1 MTNRSVK
8 NKMAALLKRGGTLRT
23 NISTSLVI
31 HHLKRLSPCGK
42 LRLSD
47 SSSYST
53 ESAASRT
60 EEFSLR
66 YLEGKHEGIALFV
79 MNRPDAKNAMSKN
92 FLRMFID
99 AIDCVKFDKKVRTV
113 IFKSDAPGI
122 FCAGADLKERAK
134 MAEHEVGPFVSRAR
148 AAIMELHNLPM
159 PTIAALD
166 GHALGGGLE
175 MALSCDFRIA
185 ADNAKIG
192 LTETRLA
199 IIPGAGGTQRLPRLV
214 GISKAKEMIFT
225 GKMISGTEAAEI
237 GLADYAVEQNEAGDA
252 AYQRALILAEEILPR
267 GPVAVKM
274 AKLAINKGVQV
285 DLNSAMSFEEGCYAQ
300 VIPTKDRLE
309 GLKAFKEKRS
319 PQYSG
324 E

>member
-1 MTNRSVK
+1 
-8 NKMAALLKRGGTLRT
+8 MAAMLKRIGLGG

-42 LRLSD
+42 LFLSNC
-47 SSSYST
+47 SLYST
-53 ESAASRT
+53 ESASSTT

-66 YLEGKHEGIALFV
+66 FLEGRHEGIALFV
-79 MNRPDAKNAMSKN
+79 MNRPEAKNAMSKN
-92 FLRMFID
+92 FLKMFTD
-99 AIDCVKFDKKVRTV
+99 ALACVKFDKNVRTV

-134 MAEHEVGPFVSRAR
+134 MPAHEVGPFVSMAR

-185 ADNAKIG
+185 ADNAKVG

-214 GISKAKEMIFT
+214 GVSKAKEMIFT
-225 GKMISGTEAAEI
+225 GRMISGSEAAEI
-237 GLADYAVEQNEAGDA
+237 GLADYAVEQNEDGDA
-252 AYQRALILAEEILPR
+252 AYQKALTLAEEILPR
-267 GPVAVKM
+267 GPVAVRM
-274 AKLAINKGVQV
+274 AKLAINKGFQV

-309 GLKAFKEKRS
+309 GLRAFKEKRT

>member
-1 MTNRSVK
+1 
-8 NKMAALLKRGGTLRT
+8 MAAILKRFP
-23 NISTSLVI
+23 TSNNAGIFSVI
-31 HHLKRLSPCGK
+31 HHWRKISACKSLCFPNNSN
-42 LRLSD
+42 
-47 SSSYST
+47 YST
-53 ESAASRT
+53 ESATSAA

-66 YLEGKHEGIALFV
+66 YLDGKHEGIALFV
-79 MNRPDAKNAMSKN
+79 MNRPEAKNAMSKN
-92 FLRMFID
+92 FLRLFTD
-99 AIDCVKFDKKVRTV
+99 ALACVKFDKNVRTV
-113 IFKSDAPGI
+113 IIKSDAQGI

-134 MAEHEVGPFVSRAR
+134 MVAYEVGPFVSMAR

-185 ADNAKIG
+185 ASNAKVG

-225 GKMISGTEAAEI
+225 GKMINGTEAEEI
-237 GLADYAVEQNEAGDA
+237 GLADYVAEQTETGDA
-252 AYQRALILAEEILPR
+252 AYQRALVLAEEILPR
-267 GPVAVKM
+267 GPVAVRM
-274 AKLAINKGVQV
+274 AKLAINKGIQV
-285 DLNSAMSFEEGCYAQ
+285 DLTSAMSFEEGCYAQ

-309 GLKAFKEKRS
+309 GLKAFKEKRT
-319 PQYSG
+319 PQYTG